1 MAKAKVVIRK
11 DRSKGCELCIS
22 VCPKHILAID
32 DTEVNI
38 NGYHA
43 VNIIAE
49 EECLSLIHIY
59 KLRSLSLFRGYSASV
74 DRLQRQEK
82 RLQE

>member
-11 DRSKGCELCIS
+11 DRCKGCELCIS

-32 DTEVNI
+32 DAEVNI

-49 EECLSLIHIY
+49 EEGIAWWQ
-59 KLRSLSLFRGYSASV
+59 LRHYVSGWCHQYIQS
-74 DRLQRQEK
+74 
-82 RLQE
+82 

>member
-11 DRSKGCELCIS
+11 DRCKGCELCIS
-22 VCPKHILAID
+22 VCLKHILAID

-38 NGYHA
+38 NGYHV

-49 EECLSLIHIY
+49 EECIACGSCGIMCPDGAINIY
-59 KLRSLSLFRGYSASV
+59 RV
-74 DRLQRQEK
+74 E
-82 RLQE
+82 

>member
-11 DRSKGCELCIS
+11 DRCKGCELCIS

-32 DTEVNI
+32 DTEVNV

-43 VNIIAE
+43 VNIITE
-49 EECLSLIHIY
+49 EECDKAVAIIEETIKSL
-59 KLRSLSLFRGYSASV
+59 
-74 DRLQRQEK
+74 EK
-82 RLQE
+82 

>member
-11 DRSKGCELCIS
+11 DRCKGCELCIS

-38 NGYHA
+38 NGRCGIMGPDGA
-43 VNIIAE
+43 INIYRVE
-49 EECLSLIHIY
+49 
-59 KLRSLSLFRGYSASV
+59 
-74 DRLQRQEK
+74 
-82 RLQE
+82 

>member
-11 DRSKGCELCIS
+11 DRCKGCELCIS

-49 EECLSLIHIY
+49 EECIAWQ
-59 KLRSLSLFRGYSASV
+59 LRHYVSGWCHQYIQS
-74 DRLQRQEK
+74 
-82 RLQE
+82 

>member
-1 MAKAKVVIRK
+1 MHFRL
-11 DRSKGCELCIS
+11 S
-22 VCPKHILAID
+22 KHILAID

-49 EECLSLIHIY
+49 EECIACGSCGIMCPDGAINIY
-59 KLRSLSLFRGYSASV
+59 RV
-74 DRLQRQEK
+74 E
-82 RLQE
+82 

>member
-11 DRSKGCELCIS
+11 DRCKGCELCIS

-49 EECLSLIHIY
+49 EECIACAAAALCVRMVPSIY
-59 KLRSLSLFRGYSASV
+59 TELNRRSKEMSTS
-74 DRLQRQEK
+74 EK
-82 RLQE
+82 D